1 MGPWGR
7 DVGLWDHGAVM
18 WGCGAVMFRG
28 HGMGL
33 WGHGAL
39 GAGWVSFG
47 HIVSVKQSLEKRET
61 EAAVECTPESCSP
74 CGAVPVTMRCRGL
87 GGSRAGCN
95 RSPRDGLTRSRLT

>member
-1 MGPWGR
+1 M
-7 DVGLWDHGAVM
+7 GLWDHGAVM

-74 CGAVPVTMRCRGL
+74 CCQGLSLSPCDAGGWWAAGPGVTGAPGMV
-87 GGSRAGCN
+87 
-95 RSPRDGLTRSRLT
+95 